1 MDEDL
6 KMQIAKMLEVEAN
19 KIRKSS
25 IDNDKKSKDLQ
36 DILHLLLIVDNFDE
50 LEPIIQKHINKK
62 AEENKFK
69 DEQR

>member
-25 IDNDKKSKDLQ
+25 IDNDKKSKYLQ